1 MASWLSTHA
10 PRSFNDLAVPTNVR
24 EALRGVSLSPE
35 PPHLLI
41 TGPAGVGKTASW
53 RLVARQMLG
62 PGWKSTTH
70 ILQARDLMR
79 TRGAMAKFEEFL
91 RPSGA
96 GSTDTL
102 AGRMSLDAYDRGII
116 SASEGDVAPAG
127 AELEIEPGR
136 IPVSRL
142 LVIED
147 ADHLGGIRQA
157 YLRRMMETVGVASR
171 FILVARAPSRLIDAI
186 RSRTQMIRI
195 PSTERE
201 VAINTMQSIAKS
213 EKFSVDE
220 GVLGDLVYVA
230 EGNLRKALFT
240 LEMLNARDLTD
251 DRSAVHRLVQAT
263 TLQAGRHLLE
273 LALRG
278 RVVEWRWENVRG
290 RRSKVLG
297 GAIAEIDRLM
307 NDHGLDADDIIS
319 QLHDVLVGR
328 RLSLPDELRS
338 ELLSA
343 LAVCDT
349 QIRSTMHARIP
360 FENFL
365 HKAATSGRKHGL
377 AFG

>member
-1 MASWLSTHA
+1 VASWLSTHA
-10 PRSFNDLAVPTNVR
+10 PHTFDELAVPKSAQ
-24 EALRGVSLSPE
+24 EALKSASLATE

-62 PGWKSTTH
+62 PGWESTTH
-70 ILQARDLMR
+70 VLQARDLMR
-79 TRGAMAKFEEFL
+79 TRGAMAKFETFL
-91 RPSGA
+91 RPGGSG
-96 GSTDTL
+96 SSDTL

-127 AELEIEPGR
+127 SELEIEPGR

-147 ADHLGGIRQA
+147 ADYLGSIRQA

-171 FILVARAPSRLIDAI
+171 FVLVARAPSRLIDAI

-195 PSTERE
+195 PSTSRE
-201 VAINTMQSIAKS
+201 TVIDTMQSIAKS
-213 EKFSVDE
+213 ESISVDE
-220 GVLGDLVYVA
+220 GVLGDLAYVA
-230 EGNLRKALFT
+230 EGNLRKAIFT
-240 LEMLNARDLTD
+240 LEVLHGRKLTE

-319 QLHDVLVGR
+319 QLHGVLVGR
-328 RLSLPDELRS
+328 RLSLPSELRS
-338 ELLSA
+338 ELISA
-343 LAVCDT
+343 LAICDT

>member
-1 MASWLSTHA
+1 
-10 PRSFNDLAVPTNVR
+10 
-24 EALRGVSLSPE
+24 
-35 PPHLLI
+35 
-41 TGPAGVGKTASW
+41 
-53 RLVARQMLG
+53 MLG

-91 RPSGA
+91 RPTGA

-116 SASEGDVAPAG
+116 SASEGDIAPAG
-127 AELEIEPGR
+127 EELEIEPGR

-186 RSRTQMIRI
+186 RSRTQMIRV
-195 PSTERE
+195 PSTDRDT
-201 VAINTMQSIAKS
+201 IIKTMQSIAKS

-220 GVLGDLVYVA
+220 GVLGDLAYVSD
-230 EGNLRKALFT
+230 GNLRKALFT
-240 LEMLNARDLTD
+240 LEMLNARNLTD

-290 RRSKVLG
+290 RRSKVLS

-343 LAVCDT
+343 LAICDT

-365 HKAATSGRKHGL
+365 HKAATSGKKHGL

>member
-10 PRSFNDLAVPTNVR
+10 PRTFDDLAVPPTVR
-24 EALRGVSLSPE
+24 EALKGTSLSPE

-79 TRGAMAKFEEFL
+79 TRSAMAKFEEFL
-91 RPSGA
+91 RPTGA

-116 SASEGDVAPAG
+116 SASEGDIAPAG
-127 AELEIEPGR
+127 EELEIEPGR

-195 PSTERE
+195 PSTDRDT
-201 VAINTMQSIAKS
+201 VIKTMQSIAKS

-220 GVLGDLVYVA
+220 GVLGDLAYVSD
-230 EGNLRKALFT
+230 GNLRKALFT
-240 LEMLNARDLTD
+240 LEMLNARNLAD

-290 RRSKVLG
+290 RRSKVLS

-343 LAVCDT
+343 LAICDT

>member
-10 PRSFNDLAVPTNVR
+10 PRTFDELAIPVGVR
-24 EALRGVSLSPE
+24 EALKSASLASE

-62 PGWKSTTH
+62 PGWESTTH
-70 ILQARDLMR
+70 VLQARDLMR
-79 TRGAMAKFEEFL
+79 TRGAMTKFEEFL
-91 RPSGA
+91 RPGGSG
-96 GSTDTL
+96 SSDTL
-102 AGRMSLDAYDRGII
+102 AGRMGLDAYDRGII
-116 SASEGDVAPAG
+116 TASEGDVAPAG

-157 YLRRMMETVGVASR
+157 YLRRMMETVGIASR

-201 VAINTMQSIAKS
+201 LVIERMRLIAKS
-213 EKFSVDE
+213 ENAIVDE
-220 GVLGDLVYVA
+220 GVLGDLAYIA
-230 EGNLRKALFT
+230 EGNLRQALFT
-240 LEMLNARDLTD
+240 LEMLHARGLTE
-251 DRSAVHRLVQAT
+251 DRAAVHRLVQAT
-263 TLQAGRHLLE
+263 TLQAGRYLLE

-278 RVVEWRWENVRG
+278 RVVEWKWENVRG

-319 QLHDVLVGR
+319 QLHDVIVGR
-328 RLSLPDELRS
+328 RLSLPDELRT
-338 ELLSA
+338 ELLAA
-343 LAVCDT
+343 LALCDT
-349 QIRSTMHARIP
+349 QLRSTMHARIP

-365 HKAATSGRKHGL
+365 HKAAASGRKHGL

>member
-1 MASWLSTHA
+1 VASWLSTHA

>member
-10 PRSFNDLAVPTNVR
+10 PRTFDELAVPKSVQ
-24 EALRGVSLSPE
+24 EALKSASLASE

-41 TGPAGVGKTASW
+41 TGPAGVGKTACW

-62 PGWKSTTH
+62 PGWESTTH
-70 ILQARDLMR
+70 VLQARDLMR

-91 RPSGA
+91 RPGGSG
-96 GSTDTL
+96 SSDTL
-102 AGRMSLDAYDRGII
+102 AGRLSLDAYDRGII
-116 SASEGDVAPAG
+116 SASEGDVATAG
-127 AELEIEPGR
+127 TELAIEPGR

-157 YLRRMMETVGVASR
+157 YLRRMMESVGIASR

-195 PSTERE
+195 PSTSRE
-201 VAINTMQSIAKS
+201 TVIDTMQSIAKS
-213 EKFSVDE
+213 KSISADE
-220 GVLGDLVYVA
+220 GVLGDLAYVA
-230 EGNLRKALFT
+230 GGNLRKAIFT
-240 LEMLNARDLTD
+240 LEMLHGRKLTE

-297 GAIAEIDRLM
+297 GAIAEIDSLM
-307 NDHGLDADDIIS
+307 NHHGLDADDIIS

-328 RLSLPDELRS
+328 RLSLPDELRF
-338 ELLSA
+338 ELISS
-343 LAVCDT
+343 LAICDT

>member
-10 PRSFNDLAVPTNVR
+10 PRTFDDLAVPTNVR

-91 RPSGA
+91 RPGGA

-220 GVLGDLVYVA
+220 GVLGDLAYVA

>member
-10 PRSFNDLAVPTNVR
+10 PRTFDELAVPKGVR
-24 EALRGVSLSPE
+24 AALKSASLASE

-70 ILQARDLMR
+70 VLQARDLMR

-91 RPSGA
+91 RPGGA

-102 AGRMSLDAYDRGII
+102 A
-116 SASEGDVAPAG
+116 
-127 AELEIEPGR
+127 GR

-171 FILVARAPSRLIDAI
+171 FILVARAPSSLIDAI

-201 VAINTMQSIAKS
+201 VIIETMQSIATS
-213 EKFSVDE
+213 NSFSVDS
-220 GVLGDLVYVA
+220 GVLGDLAYVS
-230 EGNLRKALFT
+230 EGNLRKSLFT
-240 LEMLNARDLTD
+240 LEMLHARGLTE

-307 NDHGLDADDIIS
+307 NDHGLDPDDIIS

-328 RLSLPDELRS
+328 RLSLPDELRC

-365 HKAATSGRKHGL
+365 HNAANSGRKHGL

>member
-10 PRSFNDLAVPTNVR
+10 PRTFDELAVPKSVQQ
-24 EALRGVSLSPE
+24 ALKSASLATE

-62 PGWKSTTH
+62 PGWESTTH
-70 ILQARDLMR
+70 VLQARDLIR

-91 RPSGA
+91 RPGGSG
-96 GSTDTL
+96 SSDTL

-171 FILVARAPSRLIDAI
+171 FVLVARAPSRLIDAI

-195 PSTERE
+195 PSTSRE
-201 VAINTMQSIAKS
+201 TVIDTMQSIAKS
-213 EKFSVDE
+213 ESISVDE
-220 GVLGDLVYVA
+220 GVLGDLAYVA
-230 EGNLRKALFT
+230 EGNLRKAIFT
-240 LEMLNARDLTD
+240 LEMLHGRKLTE

-278 RVVEWRWENVRG
+278 RVVEWRWENLRG

-307 NDHGLDADDIIS
+307 HDHGLDADDIIS

-338 ELLSA
+338 ELITS
-343 LAVCDT
+343 LAICDT